1 MSTFGKILVV
11 VNLGLA
17 AAFLGSAANYLGHQD
32 TVAHKFEAA
41 QKKWSDDK
49 SLMQEEID
57 KKNRDLQATNTNLR
71 KAISERDI
79 AQTAASRSDAQSK
92 NDQESYKVL
101 AGNLSI
107 AQRSVERMSATANAD
122 KKMIQ
127 SLRQDRDQM
136 KSSLDEATERLDSA
150 LQELSKNKQAV
161 ASLERLARIAEQKLV
176 TLEEENRQY
185 RFQLGSVAS
194 KAPNLVKFSQPVQ
207 QGRVKSAAGDQV
219 VISLGE
225 EDGVKRGYRYT
236 VARGRDYIAT
246 IQIDDTQAKQS
257 SGFVVRGMSK
267 GDVRQGD
274 SVINAN

>member
-32 TVAHKFEAA
+32 TVAHKFDAF
-41 QKKWSDDK
+41 KKKTTDEK

-57 KKNRDLQATNTNLR
+57 KKNRDLQAANTNLR

-92 NDQESYKVL
+92 NDQEAYKVL
-101 AGNLSI
+101 AGNLSV
-107 AQRSVERMSATANAD
+107 AQRAVDRMSATANAD
-122 KKMIQ
+122 KAMIS

-136 KSSLDEATERLDSA
+136 KTAWDDAKERLNSA
-150 LQELSKNKQAV
+150 LS
-161 ASLERLARIAEQKLV
+161 RLAAATRNVEKLENIGQI
-176 TLEEENRQY
+176 TAAKLGSLEEENRQL
-185 RFQLGSVAS
+185 RFQLEGVAR
-194 KAPNLVKFSQPVQ
+194 KAPSLVKFNQPAQ
-207 QGRVKSAAGDQV
+207 QGRVVTAGGDLV
-219 VISLGE
+219 TISLGE

-236 VARGRDYIAT
+236 VARGREYIAT
-246 IQIDDTQAKQS
+246 IQIEDTQAKQS
-257 SGFVVRGMSK
+257 SGVIVRNMSK
-267 GDVRQGD
+267 GDVQQGD